1 MCELKFFLE
10 GLECCKD
17 TQMKACITK
26 LTAELKSIAG
36 YRNKLLCWS
45 FSWAWLPEAH
55 RYGKSNLL
63 CKDRWA

>member
-1 MCELKFFLE
+1 
-10 GLECCKD
+10 
-17 TQMKACITK
+17 MKACITK